1 MMEIKEPGKIV
12 TFYSYKGGVG
22 RTMSM
27 ANVAFLAAI
36 NGKKVLVMDWDL
48 EAPGLAYYFRGL
60 LESTD
65 AKELKEA
72 AGLLDILW
80 DWNSGLM
87 DGLSESELERHF
99 SNMSSGAAYQD
110 KVHSLVSEDLF
121 DFPVKLDYIGAGGR
135 LVGKDQDITYEEAL
149 AKFSWTEFFEEKGG
163 GFVLES
169 LRKWSKE
176 KYDLV
181 LIDSRTGFAD
191 VAGICTMQIPD
202 EVALCLV
209 LNRQNIDGIARVA
222 ASIRDKRK
230 DEIFL
235 RAVPMRVARGETPEG
250 SDAKARAIAELTK
263 VGGFS
268 PLSIQDDIKNLSIPA
283 YEDVPFYETLSPFV
297 AADPNF
303 DLLTFNYLKL
313 ASVLVG
319 QELSVPPLSADIV
332 SLIKSRL
339 VPRHATV
346 EYLINLKDAEP
357 ERAISEFQQLI
368 ESAYNAV
375 MNDEA
380 LDADYIV
387 ALIDSSETISDM
399 ADDVFETSSIKN
411 RVLDLLRALSIIDSD
426 SWKMLLIN
434 KLADLVEY
442 SFLLGGEEELALL
455 EELDILIS
463 GYGQVSMRLKRID
476 FRRKACRVFIN
487 QADWDSS
494 MQTIGEIQSLIKD
507 LINSSSKLA
516 TDQISA
522 LDEAQIDVFLL
533 HGDIEVGKGDPGA
546 AREIFERG
554 LASAYAENIEVRDE
568 ISRLRFELHV
578 KLAEMPASVINAKD
592 ASRHALMAVSMSGM
606 AQRTVIRFV
615 PLARAILRS
624 SDDPTKV
631 LVFCETVFNVSDARS
646 RMYFVNFHGR
656 HPSIASEFV
665 HYVSQLIEVLL
676 VFGVHERVTVV
687 CVGFADMVSKVLKS
701 LERRRQ
707 TVGEKQQSVMADR
720 LRHFYSLM
728 ETAGVEIDFSANI
741 KEGRLFSKRPQ
752 NVKMDFG
759 DGN

>member
-1 MMEIKEPGKIV
+1 MEMKQSGKIV

-65 AKELKEA
+65 AKEVKEA
-72 AGLLDILW
+72 SGLLDILW
-80 DWNSGLM
+80 DWNSGLI
-87 DGLSESELERHF
+87 DGLTEPELEKHF
-99 SNMSSGAAYQD
+99 SHMSSGEAYEE
-110 KVHSLVSEDLF
+110 KIHSLVSDELF
-121 DFPVKLDYIGAGGR
+121 SFPVKLDYISAGGR
-135 LVGKDQDITYEEAL
+135 LVGRNQDVTYEEAL
-149 AKFSWTEFFEEKGG
+149 ARFSWTEFFEEKGG
-163 GFVLES
+163 GFVLDS
-169 LRKWSKE
+169 LRRWAKN

-209 LNRQNIDGIARVA
+209 LNRQNIDGVARVA

-268 PLSIQDDIKNLSIPA
+268 PMSIQDDIKNLSIPA

-297 AADPNF
+297 ATDPNF

-319 QELSVPPLSADIV
+319 DELSVPDLGPDVVA
-332 SLIKSRL
+332 LIKSRL

-346 EYLINLKDAEP
+346 EYLTNLKDAEP
-357 ERAISEFQQLI
+357 ERAISELQQLV

-387 ALIDSSETISDM
+387 ALIDSSEPISEM
-399 ADDVFETSSIKN
+399 ADDPFETSSIKN
-411 RVLDLLRALSIIDSD
+411 RVLDLLRALSVLDPD
-426 SWKMLLIN
+426 GWKMLLIS
-434 KLADLVEY
+434 KLEDLVEF
-442 SFLLGGEEELALL
+442 SFWLGGEEELALL

-463 GYGQVSMRLKRID
+463 GYGQVTMRLKRID

-487 QADWDSS
+487 QSDWDSS

-516 TDQISA
+516 SDQIGS
-522 LDEAQIDVFLL
+522 LGEAQVDVFLL
-533 HGDIEVGKGDPGA
+533 HGDIEIGKGEIES
-546 AREIFERG
+546 ARQVFERG
-554 LASAYAENIEVRDE
+554 LSAAYAENMEVGDE
-568 ISRLRFELHV
+568 LNRLRFELHAR
-578 KLAEMPASVINAKD
+578 LAELPPSVINAKD
-592 ASRHALMAVSMSGM
+592 AARHALLAVAMAGM
-606 AQRTVIRFV
+606 AQRTVVKFV
-615 PLARAILRS
+615 SLSRAILRS
-624 SDDPTKV
+624 SDDPAKI
-631 LVFCETVFNVSDARS
+631 LVFCETVLNISDTRS
-646 RMYFVNFHGR
+646 RMYFINYHGR
-656 HPSIASEFV
+656 HPSIASGFIQSL
-665 HYVSQLIEVLL
+665 SQLVEALL
-676 VFGVHERVTVV
+676 ILGRHERVVFICTE
-687 CVGFADMVSKVLKS
+687 FSDMVSKVLKS

-707 TVGEKQQSVMADR
+707 TVGEKQQSLVTER
-720 LRHFYSLM
+720 LIHFYNLM
-728 ETAGVEIDFSANI
+728 DVAGVEVDISTNI

-752 NVKMDFG
+752 SVRMDFG
-759 DGN
+759 GEN

>member
-1 MMEIKEPGKIV
+1 MEDAGKIV

-65 AKELKEA
+65 AKEVKEA

-80 DWNSGLM
+80 DWNSGLI
-87 DGLSESELERHF
+87 DGLSELELETHF
-99 SNMSSGAAYQD
+99 SNMSSGAAYED
-110 KVHSLVSEDLF
+110 KVHSLVSEGLF

-135 LVGKDQDITYEEAL
+135 LVGRDQSITYEEAL
-149 AKFSWTEFFEEKGG
+149 ARFSWTEFFEERGG

-169 LRKWSKE
+169 LRTWSK
-176 KYDLV
+176 KNYDLV

-319 QELSVPPLSADIV
+319 QELSVPILGAEIV
-332 SLIKSRL
+332 ALIKSRL

-375 MNDEA
+375 MSDEA
-380 LDADYIV
+380 LDVDYV
-387 ALIDSSETISDM
+387 KALIDSSESISEM
-399 ADDVFETSSIKN
+399 ADDVFEVSNIKN
-411 RVLDLLRALSIIDSD
+411 RVIDLLRALSLIDSD
-426 SWKMLLIN
+426 GWKMLLVS
-434 KLADLVEY
+434 KLEDLIEY

-463 GYGQVSMRLKRID
+463 SYGQVSMRLKRIY

-494 MQTIGEIQSLIKD
+494 MQTIGEIQSLIKE
-507 LINSSSKLA
+507 LTSSSSRLA
-516 TDQISA
+516 VDQISN

-533 HGDIEVGKGDPGA
+533 HGDIELGKGDDGG
-546 AREIFERG
+546 AREIFEKG
-554 LASAYAENIEVRDE
+554 LNAAYAEKIEVRDE
-568 ISRLRFELHV
+568 ISRFRFELHV
-578 KLAEMPASVINAKD
+578 KLAEMSASVINAKD
-592 ASRHALMAVSMSGM
+592 ASRHALMAVSMAGM

-624 SDDPTKV
+624 SDEPAKV
-631 LVFCETVFNVSDARS
+631 LVFCETVLNISDARS
-646 RMYFVNFHGR
+646 RMYFVNYHGR

-665 HYVSQLIEVLL
+665 HYLSELIEVLL
-676 VFGVHERVTVV
+676 VFGSHERVVVV
-687 CVGFADMVSKVLKS
+687 CTEFTDMVSKVVKS

-707 TVGEKQQSVMADR
+707 TVGEKHQAVVNER
-720 LRHFYSLM
+720 LQHFSELV
-728 ETAGVEIDFSANI
+728 ESAGVDVVFSSNI
-741 KEGRLFSKRPQ
+741 KEGRLFSKRSQ
-752 NVKMDFG
+752 NMKMDFG

>member
-1 MMEIKEPGKIV
+1 MKNKQPGKIV

-60 LESTD
+60 LQSTD
-65 AKELKEA
+65 AKDIKEA
-72 AGLLDILW
+72 SGLLDILW
-80 DWNSGLM
+80 DWNSGLI
-87 DGLSESELERHF
+87 DGLSDSELEKHF
-99 SNMSSGAAYQD
+99 LNMSSGAAYEE
-110 KVHSLVSEDLF
+110 KVHSLISDELF
-121 DFPVKLDYIGAGGR
+121 SFPVQLDYISAGGR
-135 LVGKDQDITYEEAL
+135 MVGRDQDVTYEEAL
-149 AKFSWTEFFEEKGG
+149 ARFSWTEFFEEKGG

-176 KYDLV
+176 KYDLI

-209 LNRQNIDGIARVA
+209 LNRQNIDGVARVA

-235 RAVPMRVARGETPEG
+235 RAVPMRVARGETSEG

-297 AADPNF
+297 AADPSF

-319 QELSVPPLSADIV
+319 DELSVPNLGVDVVA
-332 SLIKSRL
+332 LIKSRL
-339 VPRHATV
+339 VARHATV
-346 EYLINLKDAEP
+346 EYLINLKEAEP
-357 ERAISEFQQLI
+357 ERAISELQQLV

-380 LDADYIV
+380 LDSDYVI
-387 ALIDSSETISDM
+387 ALINSSEPISEM
-399 ADDVFETSSIKN
+399 SDDPFEASSIKN
-411 RVLDLLRALSIIDSD
+411 RVLDLLRALSLLDPD
-426 SWKMLLIN
+426 AWKVLLID
-434 KLADLVEY
+434 KLEELVEF
-442 SFLLGGEEELALL
+442 SFFLGGEEELALL
-455 EELDILIS
+455 EELDILMS
-463 GYGQVSMRLKRID
+463 SYGQVTMRLRRID

-487 QADWDSS
+487 QSDWDLS

-516 TDQISA
+516 LDQISS
-522 LDEAQIDVFLL
+522 LGEAQVDVFLL
-533 HGDIEVGKGDPGA
+533 HGDIEIGKQNIEA
-546 AREIFERG
+546 ARQTFERG
-554 LASAYAENIEVRDE
+554 LNAAYAENVEVRDE
-568 ISRLRFELHV
+568 MSRLRFELHAR
-578 KLAEMPASVINAKD
+578 LAELPHLVINAKD
-592 ASRHALMAVSMSGM
+592 AARHALLAVAMAGM
-606 AQRTVIRFV
+606 AQRTVVKFSS
-615 PLARAILRS
+615 LSRAILRS
-624 SDDPTKV
+624 SDDPAKV
-631 LVFCETVFNVSDARS
+631 LVFCETVLNISDTRS
-646 RMYFVNFHGR
+646 RMYFINYHGR
-656 HPSIASEFV
+656 HPSVASGFI
-665 HYVSQLIEVLL
+665 HCLSQLVEALL
-676 VFGVHERVTVV
+676 VLGMHERVIFI
-687 CVGFADMVSKVLKS
+687 CSEFSDMVSKVLKS

-707 TVGEKQQSVMADR
+707 TVGEKQQAVITER
-720 LRHFYSLM
+720 LIYFYSLM
-728 ETAGVEIDFSANI
+728 ERAGVDVDISTNI

-752 NVKMDFG
+752 NLKIDFG
-759 DGN
+759 DEN